1 MNKNRLEEVQA
12 EILKIEKDPNL
23 KKEPKDILKKKLQE
37 NKLFY
42 FFLEIWYYEKKN
54 IKRLGCFR

>member
-1 MNKNRLEEVQA
+1 MLKQNLMMIIKLQMNKNRLEEVQA

-37 NKLFY
+37 NK
-42 FFLEIWYYEKKN
+42 
-54 IKRLGCFR
+54 

>member
-42 FFLEIWYYEKKN
+42 FFLEI
-54 IKRLGCFR
+54 